1 VSLKVKG
8 QRELSRI
15 RIPSQGA
22 HYPTLDIRN
31 QVFRL
36 MKHFGVL
43 QNARKAA
50 IDLVQTAKKPGF
62 SPRVG

>member
-1 VSLKVKG
+1 MSNNKRARAQPKPVMPP
-8 QRELSRI
+8 RNIER
-15 RIPSQGA
+15 RP

-50 IDLVQTAKKPGF
+50 IDLVQTAKKPI
-62 SPRVG
+62 